1 MAKVVVRPPLLQWYQ
16 LYATKQCSISHKIR
30 LMTNSSSNHP
40 NGSLNSHVPK
50 GINLIGS
57 LKSVFTKFRL
67 KFFAVIF
74 DLARA
79 YRSLYSTD
87 ETNRLRLMWW
97 VVDPEKATADL
108 DDAMRIFMLKRVTY
122 GDVGASTQLELAI
135 RKIIAPE
142 CKTTLGRDILAGDRY
157 VDDVLSSHDD
167 VNLLLLALDDIEET
181 LKNHGFTIKRIISN
195 GLWFHKEKNL
205 LKDKNTSTDGAFT
218 ADEVSETTF
227 GHQYNWQCWQYK
239 LSSHS

>member
-1 MAKVVVRPPLLQWYQ
+1 MVKSVDEKHCVMLSVEDGQKMLLGHRCFSGIN
-16 LYATKQCSISHKIR
+16 YATKQGSISHKIR
-30 LMTNSSSNHP
+30 LVTNSSSNHP
-40 NGSLNSHVPK
+40 IGSLNSHVPK

-57 LKSVFTKFRL
+57 LKSVVTKFCL

-122 GDVGASTQLELAI
+122 GDVAASTQLELAI

-142 CKTTLGRDILAGDRY
+142 CNTTLGRDILAGDR
-157 VDDVLSSHDD
+157 
-167 VNLLLLALDDIEET
+167 
-181 LKNHGFTIKRIISN
+181 
-195 GLWFHKEKNL
+195 
-205 LKDKNTSTDGAFT
+205 
-218 ADEVSETTF
+218 
-227 GHQYNWQCWQYK
+227 
-239 LSSHS
+239 